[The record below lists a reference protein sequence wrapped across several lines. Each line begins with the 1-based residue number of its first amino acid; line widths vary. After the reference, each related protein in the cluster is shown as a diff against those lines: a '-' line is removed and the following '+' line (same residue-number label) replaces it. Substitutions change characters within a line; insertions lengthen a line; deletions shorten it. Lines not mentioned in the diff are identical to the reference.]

1 MIKTAAAFF
10 SIIQSWDIAQCMA
23 VRVNL
28 KTTFTVH
35 KSSFCVRILLPLCSA
50 LLCSALLLLLIRF
63 MGDKSAGAPKPLLP
77 PAGSLL
83 SLSQSRPRWEHTG
96 ELSKYTIATI
106 INVCS
111 ERAEF
116 SRVVSSGSTCVL
128 FLSTLQSLL
137 Y

>member
-1 MIKTAAAFF
+1 
-10 SIIQSWDIAQCMA
+10 MA

-35 KSSFCVRILLPLCSA
+35 KSSFCVRILLP
-50 LLCSALLLLLIRF
+50 LCSALLLLLIRF

-83 SLSQSRPRWEHTG
+83 SLSQSSLRWEHTG

-106 INVCS
+106 INVALKEQS
-111 ERAEF
+111 SPGLF
-116 SRVVSSGSTCVL
+116 QVVPRVFFFYQLCNLSSTDVADAG
-128 FLSTLQSLL
+128 
-137 Y
+137 

>member
-1 MIKTAAAFF
+1 M
-10 SIIQSWDIAQCMA
+10 
-23 VRVNL
+23 
-28 KTTFTVH
+28 KTTFPVH
-35 KSSFCVRILLPLCSA
+35 KSSFCVRILLPLSH
-50 LLCSALLLLLIRF
+50 SALLLLLIRF

-128 FLSTLQSLL
+128 FLSTLQSPLL
-137 Y
+137 GFAAPMRCSVCSLVLR